1 MQLLFIDWSKLTDR
15 TLWGSFFCKN
25 FTNYIK
31 TLAFSTTKIHLI
43 KSCYLYYKLY
53 VKAVSLA
60 VTWN

>member
-1 MQLLFIDWSKLTDR
+1 MQLLFIDWSKLRIELCGD
-15 TLWGSFFCKN
+15 LSSVKILQSN
-25 FTNYIK
+25 IK